1 MSYIFNYIDFYNY
14 YINPSN
20 VITDTNDCVR
30 LYYFTD
36 SDKIKKVRK
45 SNPKCTYIIVNGIKI
60 YITNDNKKNVY
71 TNDNDEEITEN
82 TYGLH
87 FSIPTMINPKHFSFW
102 FTHPIKLFQK
112 SNLQRKLKILSN
124 QWLKTLCT

>member
-1 MSYIFNYIDFYNY
+1 M
-14 YINPSN
+14 NPSN
-20 VITDTNDCVR
+20 VITDTNDCVS

-45 SNPKCTYIIVNGIKI
+45 SNPKCTYIIVNDIKI

-87 FSIPTMINPKHFSFW
+87 FQF
-102 FTHPIKLFQK
+102 
-112 SNLQRKLKILSN
+112 LQ
-124 QWLKTLCT
+124 